1 MNPENSIE
9 FLIENAIQ
17 WVETQ
22 RNEHRLT
29 ARILTEEEKS
39 EFEHF
44 FDSKILDLARIKIV
58 PVIEN
63 PGFYS
68 DLQDLKIP
76 RLLDFRNAAGI
87 TFKDTIVISQQYL
100 KADSKL
106 KPLIFHELVHVV
118 QYEVFGVREF
128 ITGYVRSWADNGFN
142 NSSIHFEI
150 EAYKLHQRY
159 EANPGKGFSVVD
171 KVRQRLVKRKRG
183 HKYFIDDSII

>member
-1 MNPENSIE
+1 MNPENAVK

-22 RNEHRLT
+22 RDEHRLT
-29 ARILTEEEKS
+29 ARILTEAEKS
-39 EFEHF
+39 EFERF
-44 FDSKILDLARIKIV
+44 FESKILDLARIKSV

-76 RLLDFRNAAGI
+76 RLLNFNNAAGI

-100 KADSKL
+100 KVDSKL

-142 NSSIHFEI
+142 YSSIHFEI
-150 EAYKLHQRY
+150 EAYKLQQRY
-159 EANPGKGFSVVD
+159 ETNPGKEFSVVD
-171 KVRQRLVKRKRG
+171 KVRHRIGDRSQRC
-183 HKYFIDDSII
+183 

>member
-1 MNPENSIE
+1 MNLENSIE

-22 RNEHRLT
+22 RDEHRLT

-39 EFEHF
+39 ECATF
-44 FDSKILDLARIKIV
+44 FDSKILDLARIKMV

-68 DLQDLKIP
+68 ALQDLKIP
-76 RLLDFRNAAGI
+76 RMLDFRNAAGI
-87 TFKDTIVISQQYL
+87 TFKDTILISQRYL
-100 KADSKL
+100 TKRSKL
-106 KPLIFHELVHVV
+106 MPLIFHELVHVV

-142 NSSIHFEI
+142 YSSIHFEI
-150 EAYKLHQRY
+150 EAHKLQQRY
-159 EANPGKGFSVVD
+159 EANPGKEFSVID
-171 KVRQRLVKRKRG
+171 KVRQRHGDR
-183 HKYFIDDSII
+183 S

>member
-17 WVETQ
+17 WVKTQ
-22 RNEHRLT
+22 RDEHRLT
-29 ARILTEEEKS
+29 ARLLTEEEKS
-39 EFEHF
+39 EFATF

-68 DLQDLKIP
+68 ALQDLKIP

-87 TFKDTIVISQQYL
+87 TYKDTILISKRYIRI
-100 KADSKL
+100 KADSRL
-106 KPLIFHELVHVV
+106 RSLIFHELVHVV

-128 ITGYVRSWADNGFN
+128 IKGYVRSWADNGFN
-142 NSSIHFEI
+142 YSSIHFEI
-150 EAYKLHQRY
+150 EAHKLQQRY
-159 EANPGKGFSVVD
+159 EANPGKEFSVID
-171 KVRQRLVKRKRG
+171 KVRQRHGDR
-183 HKYFIDDSII
+183 S